1 MKTIFLP
8 RLFAAPLFAAPLFA
22 APPAPL
28 LAVLSFA

>member
-8 RLFAAPLFAAPLFA
+8 RLFAAPLFATPLFA